1 MLLRF
6 HGLPRLLMSSRFKPR
21 NKKSIFIFVS
31 LGVIFFYAFTLSDSD
46 QDNPEDPDDNLVMAG
61 DYDSRGCPL
70 LPVAFSGMTGRLGNI
85 ISTYAN
91 FIALEYR
98 LGHKYHLPLYMNF
111 DPVNLTKPWLAT
123 IFKNVSFPT
132 AHWSNFSRVEISNY
146 RDAGPGDV
154 MLFNNSKTGGQFL
167 DCDLNYSRVE
177 NVMPKFD
184 ELEQCLRG
192 RSVTGG
198 TEAKH

>member
-1 MLLRF
+1 MVRF
-6 HGLPRLLMSSRFKPR
+6 YGLPCFLIFSRLKSK
-21 NKKSIFIFVS
+21 NKKSLFLFS
-31 LGVIFFYAFTLSDSD
+31 SFCVIYCLHSSYVFLLSDSD
-46 QDNPEDPDDNLVMAG
+46 QDVNQNDPEDNLGTPG

-70 LPVAFSGMTGRLGNI
+70 VPVAFSGMTGRLGNI

-111 DPVNLTKPWLAT
+111 EPLNLTKPWLAT

-146 RDAGPGDV
+146 RDARPADV
-154 MLFNNSKTGGQFL
+154 MLFNNSRTGGKFK
-167 DCDLNYSRVE
+167 DCNLNYTRVE

-184 ELEQCLRG
+184 ELEQCFRDRG
-192 RSVTGG
+192 V
-198 TEAKH
+198 A

>member
-1 MLLRF
+1 M
-6 HGLPRLLMSSRFKPR
+6 
-21 NKKSIFIFVS
+21 IFC
-31 LGVIFFYAFTLSDSD
+31 LHFYYDFPLSDSN
-46 QDNPEDPDDNLVMAG
+46 QDVSQKYPEDNLGAPS

-70 LPVAFSGMTGRLGNI
+70 VPVAFSGMTGRLGNI

-146 RDAGPGDV
+146 RDAGPTDV
-154 MLFNNSKTGGQFL
+154 MLFNNSRTNGENR
-167 DCDLNYSRVE
+167 DCDLNYTRVE

-184 ELEQCLRG
+184 ELEQCFRNRG
-192 RSVTGG
+192 VAEGKSAPHKTM
-198 TEAKH
+198 KISFF

>member
-1 MLLRF
+1 
-6 HGLPRLLMSSRFKPR
+6 
-21 NKKSIFIFVS
+21 
-31 LGVIFFYAFTLSDSD
+31 
-46 QDNPEDPDDNLVMAG
+46 
-61 DYDSRGCPL
+61 
-70 LPVAFSGMTGRLGNI
+70 MTGRLGNI

-111 DPVNLTKPWLAT
+111 APVNLTKPWLET

-132 AHWSNFSRVEISNY
+132 AHWSNFSSSNY
-146 RDAGPGDV
+146 RDAGPSDV
-154 MLFNNSKTGGQFL
+154 MLFNNSKTGGEFL

-184 ELEQCLRG
+184 ELEQCLRDG
-192 RSVTGG
+192 SATGG
-198 TEAKH
+198 TEAKHIN